1 MIQEIGVQPNNNKK
15 KKQQQQQKR
24 KKKDGL
30 RDKIRSFLH
39 GYFLKEKSIRYFET
53 KDKAAAHFLDKMMQ
67 QKEWENYT
75 QDEKEFII
83 EEMIN
88 CITKV
93 PNNMFLIGGKIKYK
107 FMIKLQGG

>member
-1 MIQEIGVQPNNNKK
+1 
-15 KKQQQQQKR
+15 
-24 KKKDGL
+24 
-30 RDKIRSFLH
+30 
-39 GYFLKEKSIRYFET
+39 
-53 KDKAAAHFLDKMMQ
+53 MQ

-75 QDEKEFII
+75 QDEKVFII